1 MPREERVRELLGQVS
16 RERLRRDLFCLAC
29 DPLPYRKLNAT
40 LPGHAR
46 STLEE
51 ADDYLAAQLAAAGYT
66 VEREPV
72 AVQAFRCDSTKP
84 KQSQFAGP
92 EPDDPWYTAHNLYAR
107 HNGAERPDDTIVVIA
122 HKDSQSWCDSPG
134 AYDNAVGTVAALEIA
149 RALGPI
155 RLGASVCF
163 LWCNEE
169 HTPWTSA
176 TAAANAR
183 GRGDHITAVLNLDGL
198 GGRSQQDVDAGRLT
212 QVAAYTV
219 AEGRP
224 LAELMVT
231 VVERYGLGLEA
242 SIVQREFPNDDD
254 GSFVKAGYGAAVLN
268 IGSYPYA
275 DPCYHAESD
284 TADRVDIENLYRA
297 TQAALAA
304 VAELAGV

>member
-1 MPREERVRELLGQVS
+1 MPHEARVRELLGQVS
-16 RERLRRDLFCLAC
+16 RERLRQDLFYLAS
-29 DPLPYRKLNAT
+29 DPLPYRKLNVA
-40 LPGHAR
+40 LPGHSK

-51 ADDYLAAQLAAAGYT
+51 ADEYLAAQLAAAGYA

-72 AVQAFRCDSTKP
+72 AVQAFRRDASKP
-84 KQSQFAGP
+84 KQSQFAAP
-92 EPDDPWYTAHNLYAR
+92 DPDDPWYTAHNLYAR
-107 HNGAERPDDTIVVIA
+107 RRGAERPEETIVVVA

-149 RALGPI
+149 RVLGSVP
-155 RLGASVCF
+155 LEVSVCF

-183 GRGDHITAVLNLDGL
+183 ERGDRITAVLNLDGL
-198 GGRSQQDVDAGRLT
+198 GGRSQEDVDAGRLT
-212 QVAAYTV
+212 HVTAYTLE
-219 AEGRP
+219 EGRP
-224 LAELMVT
+224 LAELMVA
-231 VVERYGLGLEA
+231 VIERYGLGLEA

-254 GSFVKAGYGAAVLN
+254 GSFVKAGYGAAVIN
-268 IGSYPYA
+268 IGSFPYA

-284 TADRVDIENLYRA
+284 TADRVDLENLCRA
-297 TQAALAA
+297 TQASLAA